1 MKNYL
6 QDVQPKMTVDNYT
19 NASQALNP
27 KMDANTDLT
36 SQPRMADPNLA
47 STPRPMNPNIK
58 NSGAPVP
65 FSPKSA
71 STINGVF
78 GTGMENSFDRTMS
91 SMDPAQEPQ
100 M

>member
-19 NASQALNP
+19 NASQTLNP
-27 KMDANTDLT
+27 KMDANANL
-36 SQPRMADPNLA
+36 MAP
-47 STPRPMNPNIK
+47 PRPMNPNIK
-58 NSGAPVP
+58 PTGAPVP
-65 FSPKSA
+65 FSPQNA

-91 SMDPAQEPQ
+91 SMDPAQNPQ

>member
-6 QDVQPKMTVDNYT
+6 QDVQPKLTVDSYT
-19 NASQALNP
+19 NASQTLNP
-27 KMDANTDLT
+27 KMDANANL
-36 SQPRMADPNLA
+36 MAP
-47 STPRPMNPNIK
+47 PRPMNPNIK
-58 NSGAPVP
+58 NTGAPVP
-65 FSPKSA
+65 FSPQNA

-91 SMDPAQEPQ
+91 SMDPAQEQP

>member
-27 KMDANTDLT
+27 KMDANPDLT
-36 SQPRMADPNLA
+36 SQTRMVNPALA
-47 STPRPMNPNIK
+47 TPPRPMNPNIK
-58 NSGAPVP
+58 TTGAPVP
-65 FSPKSA
+65 FSPQNA
-71 STINGVF
+71 TTINGVF

-91 SMDPAQEPQ
+91 SMDPAQNPQ

>member
-27 KMDANTDLT
+27 TMDANPDLT
-36 SQPRMADPNLA
+36 SQTRMANPALA

-58 NSGAPVP
+58 TTGAPVP
-65 FSPKSA
+65 FSPQNA
-71 STINGVF
+71 TTINGVF
-78 GTGMENSFDRTMS
+78 GTGMDNSFDRTMS
-91 SMDPAQEPQ
+91 SMDPTQNPQ

>member
-6 QDVQPKMTVDNYT
+6 QDVQPKLTVDNYT

-27 KMDANTDLT
+27 KMDANMDLT
-36 SQPRMADPNLA
+36 SQPRIADPNLS

-78 GTGMENSFDRTMS
+78 GSAMDNSFDRTMS